1 MTREPPR
8 GPIKL
13 LRRRVLPTL
22 SKLLAFFGL
31 CVLALWILG
40 RVLTDQYVWS
50 QYLWWVPAIWVI
62 ASAWVLLILS
72 AIVGKFALRPG
83 GMILRPIL
91 TLGCVGCTLFLLIG
105 IWRVHRAFIPDSPI
119 DRSQRLRVLHW
130 NQSAYNTSDKAPP
143 VILKEDA
150 DLVLV
155 VNARRNKSHK
165 LLLESLSA
173 MAPSDEDHRIVP
185 GTRVHFDPNHVTV
198 RGHAL
203 VASRYPILRTSM
215 AYVNPAIDPEEAVR
229 PNGQSGWIMFI
240 ELDIRELDPDGKGTM
255 VVWLVDLPSEP
266 MLWRME
272 SMREAVAAVNRWN
285 GVYWTL
291 QDDQWRAVNSD
302 GLFPAPDLVIGDF
315 NTLRGSASL
324 DELAPSTRDAFE
336 QAGFGRG
343 ASWEPR
349 IGNRLLR
356 QPMKLADWHIDLA
369 RTAPSWRA
377 INYRLVDAPIG
388 PHKIQVVDV
397 VPTNNE

>member
-1 MTREPPR
+1 MNEPPK

-13 LRRRVLPTL
+13 LRRRVLPAL
-22 SKLLAFFGL
+22 AKLCALAGL
-31 CVLALWILG
+31 GILVLWILG

-50 QYLWWVPAIWVI
+50 QYLWWVPPLWAIG
-62 ASAWVLLILS
+62 SAWVLLTLS
-72 AIVGKFALRPG
+72 AVLGRFALRPG

-91 TLGCVGCTLFLLIG
+91 TLGCVGCSVFLLVG
-105 IWRVHRAFIPDSPI
+105 IWRVHRIALAPAPAD
-119 DRSQRLRVLHW
+119 QTLRVLHW

-143 VILKEDA
+143 IIKAQEA

-173 MAPSDEDHRIVP
+173 MAPSDTDHRIVP
-185 GTRVHFDPNHVTV
+185 GTRVNFEPNHVTV
-198 RGHAL
+198 RGQAL
-203 VASRYPILRTSM
+203 VASRFPILRTSM
-215 AYVNPAIDPEEAVR
+215 AYVNPSINPEEAVR

-240 ELDIRELDPDGKGTM
+240 ELDIRGLNPNGPGTM

-272 SMREAVAAVNRWN
+272 SMREAVAAVNSWN
-285 GVYWTL
+285 GVYFEV
-291 QDDQWRAVNSD
+291 QDNAWRAVDSD

-324 DELAPSTRDAFE
+324 TELAPGTRDAFA
-336 QAGFGRG
+336 QAGHGRG
-343 ASWEPR
+343 GSWVPR
-349 IGNRLLR
+349 IGSRLLR

-369 RTAPSWRA
+369 RTGPGWRA
-377 INYRLVDAPIG
+377 TGYRLIEPPIG

-397 VPTNNE
+397 AAGE